1 MSKEYDIEP
10 ILTREEF
17 KANRDKVLAKE
28 KNTKKR
34 YVLKRWVKN
43 TLFIILGAFIGIAI
57 YQLATT
63 TETKQTPVG
72 SYTCSGG
79 IIKVCTGSQE
89 VADYLGV

>member
-1 MSKEYDIEP
+1 MSKEYDNEQ

-17 KANRDKVLAKE
+17 RTNRDKVLIK
-28 KNTKKR
+28 KKR

-43 TLFIILGAFIGIAI
+43 TLFIILGAVMGIAI

-79 IIKVCTGSQE
+79 E
-89 VADYLGV
+89 L